1 MCPELSI
8 TLLLLLPFKNFTF
21 INFLNFFYYLNDTM
35 FKKYT
40 VVSPL
45 HTVRRFSSSEAAH
58 VSLDILPESQCK
70 TQHLRLDFLNF
81 FFCFLYVCTYI
92 YDKRT
97 VLSLTPPHFVTY
109 GPFGTHG
116 RQNTSVHVRACPDLP
131 SLPGRP
137 RNSVSPVRGI
147 CVVLTIA
154 GRVFA

>member
-1 MCPELSI
+1 
-8 TLLLLLPFKNFTF
+8 
-21 INFLNFFYYLNDTM
+21 M

-131 SLPGRP
+131 SLPLLFFLLLLPKCTDSITSPGLLL
-137 RNSVSPVRGI
+137 RNSISPFQGPETQREE
-147 CVVLTIA
+147 T
-154 GRVFA
+154 F